1 MESIDKMT
9 MVHIAGEV
17 IVIGGLTFWMNK
29 RISGLQEEIA
39 ELRQQIEQQNQL
51 LSQHE
56 MIFRQ
61 MFNGQKSRNLPPP
74 DEPDISTEDL
84 DSALGDE
91 LNNIQK
97 ERSKEDCE
105 EECELKERPKRRK
118 KKRNGR
124 SDSN

>member
-74 DEPDISTEDL
+74 VEPDISTEDL